1 MPLHGKKEL
10 LLYGKITKRH
20 GLSGEVKVLPFGGR
34 PDTLSDVGKIYVEVP
49 DEESPR
55 EFSVSRKKIRGN
67 AAVLKLRGV
76 DTPEAAD
83 GLRNMK
89 VLVERSDLQSPG
101 EDEYYWFDLIGLG
114 VRAVSGETLGK
125 VTDLIAGAGHDI
137 LVVKSVEGDREFLV
151 PFAGKFV
158 AEVDTRESVV
168 TVEPVEGLFD

>member
-1 MPLHGKKEL
+1 MPPHGKKEL

-20 GLSGEVKVLPFGGR
+20 ALSGEVKVLSFGGD
-34 PDTLSDVGKIYVEVP
+34 PDTLSDVGKIYVEIP

-67 AAVLKLRGV
+67 TVVLKLRGI

-83 GLRNMK
+83 GLRNTK

-114 VRAVSGETLGK
+114 VRAVSGKPLGK

-137 LVVKSVEGDREFLV
+137 LVVKSEEGDREFLV
-151 PFAGKFV
+151 PFAGKFI
-158 AEVDTRESVV
+158 AEVDTQGCVI
-168 TVEPVEGLFD
+168 TVEPIEGLFD